1 MDAMSDLTR
10 VEREL
15 SDAIASDGLKE
26 QNEACADAIKLT
38 DALPQSAGG
47 SSKDSTFFQTEKLL
61 SYLSDERDLS
71 GKAVKQNKRMGPK
84 GDDAE
89 TRKLVHSILAERSGE
104 LRATSSEECCADLVG
119 ALVGEPLFEA
129 KPWVGSSADSTT
141 HMDEVQQTLFN
152 AVRKR
157 LPCLIAEKVRSKAS
171 KDGTVLRQPS
181 SSSPAEGEYEQ
192 LARSLQERVATAM
205 HLDAEDASCFVEV
218 SKLEAKLKAYSAIA
232 RHLLD
237 QNERLRRV
245 ASAEKLHA
253 SHLEDVAS
261 SLTVVHDR
269 LASRLECC
277 STLLTSTSPSAVSAK
292 APPGTAAHAE
302 DSTTT
307 DLESAFDELCEE
319 RLRAAAASTEAVGK
333 REDEQKEIE
342 ELAYDLVVELNEACQ
357 GSVKTWCMNQASLVK
372 PDRVRA
378 MKRELFREF
387 HEDPERFLRRVRSAQ
402 EGACRDS

>member
-1 MDAMSDLTR
+1 MDLTR

-15 SDAIASDGLKE
+15 RDAIAADGLKE
-26 QNEACADAIKLT
+26 LNEACDAALKLT
-38 DALPQSAGG
+38 DALPRSAGG
-47 SSKDSTFFQTEKLL
+47 SSKDSKFFQTEKLL

-71 GKAVKQNKRMGPK
+71 RKAVKQNKRMGPK

-89 TRKLVHSILAERSGE
+89 TRKLVRSILAERSGE
-104 LRATSSEECCADLVG
+104 LHATSSEECCADLVG
-119 ALVGEPLFEA
+119 ALVGDPLFEA
-129 KPWVGSSADSTT
+129 KPWVGPSADSTT
-141 HMDEVQQTLFN
+141 HMDRVQQTLFN

-157 LPCLIAEKVRSKAS
+157 LPRLVAEKVRSKAS
-171 KDGTVLRQPS
+171 KDATVIRQPS
-181 SSSPAEGEYEQ
+181 SSSSPADGEYEQ
-192 LARSLQERVATAM
+192 LARSLEERVATAM
-205 HLDAEDASCFVEV
+205 RLDAEDARCFVEV
-218 SKLEAKLKAYSAIA
+218 CKLEAKLQAYSAIA
-232 RHLLD
+232 GHLLE

-277 STLLTSTSPSAVSAK
+277 STLLTATSSSAVNAK
-292 APPGTAAHAE
+292 APQGTAAHAE
-302 DSTTT
+302 

-333 REDEQKEIE
+333 REDAQKEIE
-342 ELAYDLVVELNEACQ
+342 ELADDLVVELNEACQ

-387 HEDPERFLRRVRSAQ
+387 HEDPERFLRRVHSAQ
-402 EGACRDS
+402 KGACQDS